1 MLTGLLVSATAL
13 TAPHAVAAGTDPVGR
28 LGPLTGL
35 VVERLRVSDDVAAS
49 KYATGS
55 PVDDPAREAQ
65 VLRQVREQAAAAGGD
80 PDAAAA
86 FFRDQIA
93 ASKTVQKGL
102 LARWTARPAEAP
114 RTQPDLGRT
123 RAARRA
129 HDGTAPAAQGHGAGA
144 PQPRHLRRPARPGHR
159 VGKGAAAPGP
169 PPRPGARHGDAIRVP
184 PRHTRR
190 TGTTPPRATGR
201 PAPRERPRHP
211 RPHPA
216 VVPRALEGFSRAVRS
231 VPRPRR
237 GRTAVSRR
245 VTVLTR
251 RSPVPRVRSR
261 PRRGPLARSA

>member
-1 MLTGLLVSATAL
+1 MHPLTRTTRRAVLTGLLLSATAL

-123 RAARRA
+123 RARLDALTTALLQQLTNTEQERRNPATCAARLALATASGKALLRLDPLHGRA
-129 HDGTAPAAQGHGAGA
+129 LGTATQSVCRPGTPGE
-144 PQPRHLRRPARPGHR
+144 PARPHHEPP
-159 VGKGAAAPGP
+159 AAP
-169 PPRPGARHGDAIRVP
+169 PRGSGLGTPAPTPLLSPERWRAFPARSVQ
-184 PRHTRR
+184 
-190 TGTTPPRATGR
+190 R
-201 PAPRERPRHP
+201 PAPSEDARPSH
-211 RPHPA
+211 A
-216 VVPRALEGFSRAVRS
+216 ASRS
-231 VPRPRR
+231 
-237 GRTAVSRR
+237 
-245 VTVLTR
+245 
-251 RSPVPRVRSR
+251 
-261 PRRGPLARSA
+261 